1 MEKESLYHLVHHTTR
16 MFAERPCYWVRLEK
30 QEFAA
35 VSYSNWRADMKRFQA
50 FLIYELGLN
59 HGDKV
64 GLLCDNRYEWNL
76 ISLGLTTI
84 GCIDVPRGCDATE
97 QDILYILNHTECPV
111 LIVENEKM
119 LSRIADVIADLPH
132 IRHIMSIEGPKG
144 FRNDR
149 WELRFAEERQI
160 RHARAPEVKLY
171 FFIEAL
177 EKGQALLQKHGEE
190 VLRRRGLAIQPEDLA
205 TIIYTSGTTGTPKGV
220 MLTHRNFCWEIAQV
234 QLSTPLN
241 EKDRAVVF
249 LPPWHIAER
258 VLELTLIA
266 CGASMA
272 NSSIMYLAGDLQTI
286 RPTLL
291 VSVPRVWEQLYR
303 RIMDGVRKQP
313 EEKQKIFHLAV
324 NVAGLYMDALD
335 NLLDRVSFM
344 EEETPVEKWIRKT
357 IALVVFLFTF
367 WLNIPAQIILKKV
380 RDIFGGKLNYA
391 ISGAG
396 AIPEHIADFFRSV
409 YIPIIDAYG
418 MTETTAV
425 SVMGRLPWPRRG
437 CVGPPLP
444 GVHIQLRDE
453 YGRIITKPG
462 QRGVAWHKGPHV
474 MKGYYKAPEKTDEVL
489 QDGWLNSGDIFAWT
503 TTGEI
508 RFTGRAKD
516 TIVLA
521 GGENVEPEPIELR
534 LSASPFIAQ
543 VVVVGQDRKSLGALI
558 VPHMDRVA
566 EELLKA
572 GHSAPTELEAW
583 NSDPHVREFFHELI
597 KHTIS
602 AQNGFKAF
610 EKVTHFAILGREFQ
624 KGRELT
630 ETMKIKRNV
639 VYEMYASVID
649 SMYGEA
655 HS

>member
-1 MEKESLYHLVHHTTR
+1 MEKESLYHLVYQTTR
-16 MFAERPCYWVRLEK
+16 TFSERPCYWVRLEK

-35 VSYSNWRADMKRFQA
+35 VSYSSWRADMKRFQA
-50 FLIYELGLN
+50 YMIFELGLD
-59 HGDKV
+59 HGDAV

-76 ISLGLTTI
+76 ISLGLSTI
-84 GCIDVPRGCDATE
+84 GCVDVPRGCDATE
-97 QDILYILNHTECPV
+97 QDILFILNHTECSV

-119 LSRIADVIADLPH
+119 LSKIADLIGELPH
-132 IRHIMSIEGPKG
+132 IRHILCIEGPKG

-149 WELRFAEERQI
+149 WELRFAEERSVK
-160 RHARAPEVKLY
+160 HSKAPDVKLH
-171 FFIEAL
+171 FLVDAL
-177 EKGQALLQKHGEE
+177 DKGHALIRKHGEE
-190 VLRRRGLAIQPEDLA
+190 FLRKRGLAIRPDDLA

-220 MLTHRNFCWEIAQV
+220 MLTHRNFCWEVAQV

-241 EKDRAVVF
+241 EKDRAVIF

-272 NSSIMYLAGDLQTI
+272 NSSILHLAGDLQTI

-291 VSVPRVWEQLYR
+291 VSVPRVWEQLYK

-313 EEKQKIFHLAV
+313 EEKQKIFHMAV
-324 NVAGLYMDALD
+324 NVAGLHMDALD
-335 NLLDRVSFM
+335 NLFDRIALT
-344 EEETPVEKWIRKT
+344 EEETPAQTWIRKG
-357 IALVVFLFTF
+357 ISVAVLLVTF
-367 WLNIPAQIILKKV
+367 WLNLPAQIVLKKV
-380 RDIFGGKLNYA
+380 KDIFGGRLNYA

-396 AIPEHIADFFRSV
+396 ALPGHIADFFRSV
-409 YIPIIDAYG
+409 YIPIVDAYG

-425 SVMGRLPWPRRG
+425 SVMGRLPWPRRA

-453 YGRIITKPG
+453 YGRIITRPG
-462 QRGVAWHKGPHV
+462 ERGVAWHKGPHI
-474 MKGYYKAPEKTDEVL
+474 MKGYYRAQDKTDEVL
-489 QDGWLNSGDIFAWT
+489 QDGWLNSGDLFAWT

-521 GGENVEPEPIELR
+521 GGENVEPGPIELR
-534 LSASPFIAQ
+534 LAASPYIAQ
-543 VVVVGQDRKSLGALI
+543 VVVVGQDRKSLAALI
-558 VPHMDRVA
+558 VPHKDRVA
-566 EELLKA
+566 EELTKV
-572 GHSAPTELEAW
+572 GHTAPEAMTEW
-583 NSDPHVREFFHELI
+583 DSDPHVREFFHELI
-597 KHTIS
+597 KHSIS

-610 EKVTHFAILGREFQ
+610 EKVTHFAILGKEFE
-624 KGRELT
+624 KGREMT

-639 VYEMYASVID
+639 VYDMYAGVMD
-649 SMYGEA
+649 RMYGEG